1 MAYPVIVPRE
11 STEMESCRIT
21 RWYVKEGNRV
31 KAGQLLC
38 EVDTGKASFDI
49 EAPAD
54 GLVLALFFTDDA
66 EAPLLTPIAVIGE
79 EGEEFEQFRQKPPP
93 AGNKGRIAERI
104 KRVDTDQ
111 SIKPEAPSAKGK
123 SKTKI
128 TTSPRARTLAH
139 RNNVPLS
146 EVRGSGPQGAI
157 IAEDVQKWIARH
169 GIPKNGLNPEYGG
182 TNG

>member
-11 STEMESCRIT
+11 STEMKSCRIT
-21 RWYVKEGNRV
+21 RWHVKEGDRV
-31 KAGQLLC
+31 KIGQSLC
-38 EVDTGKASFDI
+38 DVDTGKASFDI

-79 EGEEFEQFRQKPPP
+79 EGEEFEQFREEPSP
-93 AGNKGRIAERI
+93 AGNKDRIAKMMKSTDI
-104 KRVDTDQ
+104 DQ
-111 SIKPEAPSAKGK
+111 SLQPEAPSAKGK

-128 TTSPRARTLAH
+128 TSSPRARMLAH

-146 EVRGSGPQGAI
+146 EVSGSGPQGTI
-157 IAEDVQKWIARH
+157 IAADVQKWIVLH
-169 GIPKNGLNPEYGG
+169 DTPKNGLKPGDG
-182 TNG
+182 RTK